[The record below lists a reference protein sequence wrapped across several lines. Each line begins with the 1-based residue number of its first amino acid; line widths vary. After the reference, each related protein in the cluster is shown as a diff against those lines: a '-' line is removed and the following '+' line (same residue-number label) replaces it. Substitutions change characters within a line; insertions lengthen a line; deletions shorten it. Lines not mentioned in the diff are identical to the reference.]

1 MTENNRQQK
10 ERGLFLTKEM
20 LEGLEF
26 FCPNTPVIVYRV
38 YPAFLTAIQKQ
49 ALVQSSLR
57 KGQLSTGQPKINQV
71 VAEVRSN

>member
-26 FCPNTPVIVYRV
+26 FCPNTPVIVYSLPCLPDINTEASFGTEQSEER
-38 YPAFLTAIQKQ
+38 TAHYRPTQ
-49 ALVQSSLR
+49 
-57 KGQLSTGQPKINQV
+57 N
-71 VAEVRSN
+71 